1 MSIPPEY
8 DNWWLSEL
16 RARRTYRKAHK
27 ELREKKA
34 KEQKK

>member
-16 RARRTYRKAHK
+16 RTRRTYRQVHK
-27 ELREKKA
+27 EQREK
-34 KEQKK
+34 QKKKNN